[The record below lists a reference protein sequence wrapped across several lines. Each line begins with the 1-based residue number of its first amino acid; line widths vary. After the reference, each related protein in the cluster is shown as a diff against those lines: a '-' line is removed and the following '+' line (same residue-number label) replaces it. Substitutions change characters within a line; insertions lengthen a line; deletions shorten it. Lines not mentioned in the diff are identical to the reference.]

1 MSLAA
6 TRLGRPLGGSIIIE
20 PMYKSHKCIEKI
32 SLMKVYCKDNCGIR
46 SDRVPDEL
54 RLRDENYSSSF
65 CPAFWS
71 LRDLIWMASLWPYLR
86 SMHTNCRC

>member
-20 PMYKSHKCIEKI
+20 PMYKSHKFIGKI
-32 SLMKVYCKDNCGIR
+32 GLVKVYCKDNCRIR

-54 RLRDENYSSSF
+54 RLREETAAVAFARHSGPSKISF
-65 CPAFWS
+65 G
-71 LRDLIWMASLWPYLR
+71 
-86 SMHTNCRC
+86 